1 MYRVQCG
8 GKGWSGATCCTSG
21 NSCVYQNDWY
31 SQCLPG
37 AQVTTTSTKASTTS
51 TTSTSKTSTTSTTKV
66 TSTTTT
72 STTKAGTTT
81 TTTSTTKAGTTTTT
95 VATTS
100 ITGGA
105 SATASYSGNPFAGV
119 QLWANDYYASE
130 VSSLAIPS
138 LSAALA
144 TKAAAVAK
152 VPSFQWLDRNVTIDT
167 LLVKTLSQIRAAN
180 NAGASP
186 AYAGT

>member
-1 MYRVQCG
+1 MFRVQCG
-8 GKGWSGATCCTSG
+8 GIGWSGATCCTSG
-21 NSCVYQNDWY
+21 NTCVYQNDWY

-37 AQVTTTSTKASTTS
+37 AAVTTTSTKASTTS
-51 TTSTSKTSTTSTTKV
+51 TTSTSKASSTSVTSTSKVTSTSTTSTTS
-66 TSTTTT
+66 TS
-72 STTKAGTTT
+72 KAGTTT
-81 TTTSTTKAGTTTTT
+81 TTPVVTPSS
-95 VATTS
+95 VP
-100 ITGGA
+100 GGA
-105 SATASYSGNPFAGV
+105 STTASYSGNPFAGV

-138 LSAALA
+138 LTGAMA

-180 NAGASP
+180 KAGASP